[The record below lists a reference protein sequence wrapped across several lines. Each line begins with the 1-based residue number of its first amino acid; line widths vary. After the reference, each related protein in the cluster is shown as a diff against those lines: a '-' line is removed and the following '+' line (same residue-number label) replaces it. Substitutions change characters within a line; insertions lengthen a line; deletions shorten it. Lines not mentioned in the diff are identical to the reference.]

1 MSISPGTLVQIP
13 SLMCHLIEFS
23 KLTLPNVNWVRL
35 VAVIWLLV
43 EKGPSSLDSLN
54 WNLFYL
60 NMSRVKW
67 FLSLVSILEYGGC
80 FFYISV
86 VSWIISNI
94 MNNII
99 EKMNS
104 LEQSFNRELGEYCG
118 TLSQCRSLKLQKTVR
133 YLSEIC
139 QKTVDCRNVSENSH
153 KCVRIVS
160 ENCQSKY
167 LSEIYQKLFGN
178 ASEMCLIS

>member
-1 MSISPGTLVQIP
+1 
-13 SLMCHLIEFS
+13 
-23 KLTLPNVNWVRL
+23 
-35 VAVIWLLV
+35 
-43 EKGPSSLDSLN
+43 
-54 WNLFYL
+54 
-60 NMSRVKW
+60 MSRVKW

-104 LEQSFNRELGEYCG
+104 LEQSFNGELGEYCG

-133 YLSEIC
+133 YLSDIC
-139 QKTVDCRNVSENSH
+139 QKSVRKLLIAEMYQKTVINVSEFH
-153 KCVRIVS
+153 QKTVR
-160 ENCQSKY
+160 CKY
-167 LSEIYQKLFGN
+167 LSELYPDFATERFLTHIRQ
-178 ASEMCLIS
+178 ISDGFMKFVGPTF